1 MSTKELDAP
10 QAFPGIAAAVTAV
23 PRKRWRSVARRVLV
37 GLLLV
42 VTVVFIVLAL
52 RGQDWSTVAGT
63 LRGQRPGFV
72 VTMAALAVLANA
84 AGLVATMVSWR
95 AMLAGVGERV
105 AAVDAARIFYFGQLV
120 KYVPGKVM
128 GFLVSVEMGRAVG
141 VPAGRMSA
149 AWLLALVV
157 SLLTGATVG
166 LAAGPEVF
174 GASSGWLLLAV
185 LPVAAVL
192 VRPGLVGGAAT
203 LLGRLRRRPE
213 PSTAIC
219 GTGIRQ
225 AVVAQLLAWVI
236 GGAHLWVLAV
246 AMGAPPLRALPL
258 CLGAFGLGA
267 VAGVIAV
274 FAPDGIGVREVVV
287 TAALSVILPVP
298 VAGVVALVSRVVVT
312 LSELA
317 TAGVGLLVT
326 AAIIRRR
333 QTAAS
338 PALPTVA
345 VAMGPEHTNAGSP
358 APKKSP
364 RKWSQANY

>member
-1 MSTKELDAP
+1 MSTKELDAE
-10 QAFPGIAAAVTAV
+10 QAFPEIAETITAA
-23 PRKRWRSVARRVLV
+23 PRKRWRTVAQKVV
-37 GLLLV
+37 MGLLLA
-42 VTVVFIVLAL
+42 VTAIFIVITL
-52 RGQDWSTVAGT
+52 RGQDWSTVAAT

-72 VTMAALAVLANA
+72 ATMVVLAVLANA
-84 AGLVATMVSWR
+84 AGLVATMISWR

-105 AAVDAARIFYFGQLV
+105 AAVDAARIFYFGQFV

-128 GFLVSVEMGRAVG
+128 GFLVSVEMGRRIG
-141 VPAGRMSA
+141 VPAARMGT

-174 GASSGWLLLAV
+174 GASAAWLLLAV
-185 LPVAAVL
+185 APVAVVL
-192 VRPGLVGGAAT
+192 VRPELVGRAAT
-203 LLGRLRRRPE
+203 LLARVRRRPE
-213 PSTAIC
+213 PSTAMS

-225 AVVAQLLAWVI
+225 AVVAQLLAWLI
-236 GGAHLWVLAV
+236 GGAHLWLLAV

-298 VAGVVALVSRVVVT
+298 VASVVALVSRVVVT
-312 LSELA
+312 VSE
-317 TAGVGLLVT
+317 LVT
-326 AAIIRRR
+326 AGIGLGVTEAILRRR
-333 QTAAS
+333 ARTS
-338 PALPTVA
+338 PAAAAEVVPVN
-345 VAMGPEHTNAGSP
+345 VGSP
-358 APKKSP
+358 ASKKSP
-364 RKWSQANY
+364 SCLPQADR

>member
-1 MSTKELDAP
+1 M
-10 QAFPGIAAAVTAV
+10 
-23 PRKRWRSVARRVLV
+23 
-37 GLLLV
+37 GLLLA
-42 VTVVFIVLAL
+42 VTVAFIVIAL

-63 LRGQRPGFV
+63 LRDQRPGFV
-72 VTMAALAVLANA
+72 VMMAALAVLTNA
-84 AGLVATMVSWR
+84 AGLVAAMISWR

-105 AAVDAARIFYFGQLV
+105 SATDAARIFYFGQFV

-128 GFLVSVEMGRAVG
+128 GFLLSVQMGRSIG
-141 VPAGRMSA
+141 VPASRMGA

-174 GASSGWLLLAV
+174 GTSSAWLLLAV

-192 VRPGLVGGAAT
+192 VHPALVGKAGQ
-203 LLGRLRRRPE
+203 LLARLRRRPE
-213 PSTAIC
+213 PPSAVS
-219 GTGIRQ
+219 GPSIRR
-225 AVVAQLLAWVI
+225 AVVAQLLAWLI

-258 CLGAFGLGA
+258 CVGAFGLGA

-287 TAALSVILPVP
+287 LAALSVILPVP

-326 AAIIRRR
+326 EALGRRR
-333 QTAAS
+333 RRGVDKGGTRTD
-338 PALPTVA
+338 PTD
-345 VAMGPEHTNAGSP
+345 
-358 APKKSP
+358 PKLSP
-364 RKWSQANY
+364 RT

>member
-1 MSTKELDAP
+1 MSTKELDAE
-10 QAFPGIAAAVTAV
+10 QTFPEIAETITTA
-23 PRKRWRSVARRVLV
+23 PRKRWWGVARKVAM

-42 VTVVFIVLAL
+42 VTAFFIVITL
-52 RGQDWSTVAGT
+52 RGQDWSTVAAT

-72 VTMAALAVLANA
+72 ATMVALAVLANA
-84 AGLVATMVSWR
+84 LGLVATMISWR
-95 AMLAGVGERV
+95 AMLVGVGERV
-105 AAVDAARIFYFGQLV
+105 AAVDAARIFYLGQFV
-120 KYVPGKVM
+120 KYVPGKVA
-128 GFLVSVEMGRAVG
+128 GFLVSVEMGRRIG
-141 VPAGRMSA
+141 VPAARMGA

-174 GASSGWLLLAV
+174 GASSAWLLLAV

-192 VRPGLVGGAAT
+192 VRPELVGWAAT
-203 LLGRLRRRPE
+203 LVARLRRRPE
-213 PSTAIC
+213 PTTAMS

-225 AVVAQLLAWVI
+225 AVVAQLLAWLI
-236 GGAHLWVLAV
+236 GGAHLWLLAV

-312 LSELA
+312 VSELA
-317 TAGVGLLVT
+317 TAGIGLLVT
-326 AAIIRRR
+326 AAIMRRA
-333 QTAAS
+333 T
-338 PALPTVA
+338 
-345 VAMGPEHTNAGSP
+345 AGSP
-358 APKKSP
+358 AAATEGVDGNSIPPASKNSP
-364 RKWSQANY
+364 RSLPQAGR

>member
-1 MSTKELDAP
+1 MSTKELDA
-10 QAFPGIAAAVTAV
+10 QQTFPEIAETMTGA
-23 PRKRWRSVARRVLV
+23 PRKRWQVVARKVV
-37 GLLLV
+37 MGLLLAA
-42 VTVVFIVLAL
+42 TVIFIVITL
-52 RGQDWSTVAGT
+52 RGQDWSTVAAT

-72 VTMAALAVLANA
+72 ATMVALAVLANA
-84 AGLVATMVSWR
+84 AGLVATMISWR

-105 AAVDAARIFYFGQLV
+105 SAVNAARIFYFGQFV

-128 GFLVSVEMGRAVG
+128 GLLLSVEMGRRIG
-141 VPAGRMSA
+141 VPAGRMGA

-174 GASSGWLLLAV
+174 GASSAWLLLAV

-192 VRPGLVGGAAT
+192 VRPELVGRAAI
-203 LLGRLRRRPE
+203 LVARVRRRPE
-213 PSTAIC
+213 PSTAMS

-225 AVVAQLLAWVI
+225 AVVAQLLAWLI
-236 GGAHLWVLAV
+236 GGTHLWLLAV

-274 FAPDGIGVREVVV
+274 FAPDGIGVREVVMTV
-287 TAALSVILPVP
+287 ALSVILPVP

-312 LSELA
+312 VSELA
-317 TAGVGLLVT
+317 TAGVGLLAT
-326 AAIIRRR
+326 QAIIRRR
-333 QTAAS
+333 SMATPPAEPVTAVGTEDA
-338 PALPTVA
+338 
-345 VAMGPEHTNAGSP
+345 NAGLP
-358 APKKSP
+358 ASKESP
-364 RKWSQANY
+364 RNWPQASH

>member
-10 QAFPGIAAAVTAV
+10 QAFPEIAVPVTAV
-23 PRKRWRSVARRVLV
+23 PRKRWHTVARRVLMS
-37 GLLLV
+37 LLLT

-72 VTMAALAVLANA
+72 LTMTTLAVLANA

-105 AAVDAARIFYFGQLV
+105 PAVDAARIFYFGQLV

-128 GFLVSVEMGRAVG
+128 GFLVSVEMGRAIG

-174 GASSGWLLLAV
+174 GASSGWLLLAL
-185 LPVAAVL
+185 LPVAAAL
-192 VRPGLVGGAAT
+192 IRP
-203 LLGRLRRRPE
+203 
-213 PSTAIC
+213 
-219 GTGIRQ
+219 
-225 AVVAQLLAWVI
+225 
-236 GGAHLWVLAV
+236 LAV

-287 TAALSVILPVP
+287 TAALSVILPIP

-317 TAGVGLLVT
+317 TAGVGLLVA

-333 QTAAS
+333 PAA
-338 PALPTVA
+338 AVPTVPTVT
-345 VAMGPEHTNAGSP
+345 VATVPEHPNAGQP
-358 APKKSP
+358 VPKKSP
-364 RKWSQANY
+364 RIWPQANH